1 MFYWVCPI
9 CEYENL
15 YSGSKT
21 TNVVV
26 TCHGCKTVI
35 KASSHKRP
43 EKKEKKPDKL
53 PRTTKKLP
61 ILKMNGSVQSLIIA
75 LNYAI
80 NTIKLKKQVIDKD
93 VNSTW
98 YQHFQSWTGWRSY
111 LQALEGEK

>member
-1 MFYWVCPI
+1 MFYWICP
-9 CEYENL
+9 CGYENL

-26 TCHGCKTVI
+26 TCHGCKAVI

-43 EKKEKKPDKL
+43 EKKEKNREIL

-61 ILKMNGSVQSLIIA
+61 ILKTNGSVQSLIIA

-80 NTIKLKKQVIDKD
+80 NTIKNKDSVKDKD
-93 VNSTW
+93 IDSTW
-98 YQHFQSWTGWRSY
+98 YQHFKSWTGWRSY